1 MRTFAALAAAAL
13 VAAERDLSLS
23 LNKIDQST
31 SPKAKCIDGTAPA
44 YYWRDG
50 VGNGSQ
56 SAILFLEGGGWCYP
70 SDVEQMNG
78 ANCAIRAKSGLGSSS
93 SYAPT
98 IASMGY
104 EGGAGY
110 TSGDPSKTAW
120 ANWAAAY
127 VKYCDGGSMT
137 GTREDPTPQ
146 RNGSAGQ
153 LWYRGKYNL
162 DAQLDH
168 MVAKHSLKSYKEIIL
183 SGCSAGGMACYLH
196 CDYVAAYFK
205 PIPVKCICDAG
216 IFLDVET
223 GEHLPVPVHAL
234 LVPDQ
239 PHAQRG
245 GHKASSLR
253 QARRLGQQS

>member
-1 MRTFAALAAAAL
+1 
-13 VAAERDLSLS
+13 
-23 LNKIDQST
+23 
-31 SPKAKCIDGTAPA
+31 
-44 YYWRDG
+44 
-50 VGNGSQ
+50 
-56 SAILFLEGGGWCYP
+56 
-70 SDVEQMNG
+70 
-78 ANCAIRAKSGLGSSS
+78 
-93 SYAPT
+93 
-98 IASMGY
+98 
-104 EGGAGY
+104 
-110 TSGDPSKTAW
+110 
-120 ANWAAAY
+120 
-127 VKYCDGGSMT
+127 MT

-253 QARRLGQQS
+253 QLAA